1 MKPTLT
7 GTLITLLLALS
18 GCATTPAGLASKQW
32 NLHTI
37 NDELLFGD
45 SKITLKFDNDH
56 QLSGNAGCNDYHA
69 DYHLDITSSTTGAI
83 DVQPISTTKRQ
94 CDASIMEQEK
104 RYLDALNDAA
114 IYWDKCG
121 RLKIRGQ
128 EGEILWFDKVK

>member
-1 MKPTLT
+1 MKSTLT
-7 GTLITLLLALS
+7 GLTVITVLTLT

-37 NDELLFGD
+37 NDELLYGD
-45 SKITLKFDNDH
+45 SKITLGFDNDN
-56 QLSGNAGCNDYHA
+56 QLSGSAGCNSYHA
-69 DYHLDITSSTTGAI
+69 KYRLDITSTTTGAI
-83 DVQPISTTKRQ
+83 DVESVSATKKQ
-94 CDASIMEQEK
+94 CDAAIMEQEK
-104 RYLDALNDAA
+104 RYLTALSDAA